1 MQLSASLMRRSVSVL
16 ALTLGT
22 ATLAFAQA
30 QPGGTTSPPGTI
42 VIDGSSTTG
51 PLTAAVAEEFG
62 KTPEGARVRIPVG
75 ISGTGGGF
83 KKFCADAPASRT
95 DVSNASRPIKQ
106 SEVEACKK
114 NQIQFS
120 EVPVGIDGLSVVVNQ
135 ENTWAKCL
143 TVGELKRIFEPAA
156 EKKILSWKQV
166 RATFPDVPL
175 ALFIPG
181 TDSGTFDFFTEV
193 IVGTS
198 GASRGDLT
206 PSEDDNVLVRGVA
219 GTRGGL
225 GYFGFAYLEAN
236 LDKIKDVAI
245 DPRTALDLK
254 SDSDCRGVEATFETI
269 LQGTYQPLS
278 RPLFIYPN
286 SNSVARKPELV
297 HFVNFY
303 LGPNGVRKSV
313 PDRRR
318 PGQTTILI
326 RQVGYVEFPD
336 ALYENALKC
345 FAKRVTGTAFE
356 KDGKA
361 LGIATVPETIA
372 AYAKRCN

>member
-1 MQLSASLMRRSVSVL
+1 MKFSASLVRRTLFVL
-16 ALTLGT
+16 SLLVGSS
-22 ATLAFAQA
+22 LVVAQP

-51 PLTAAVAEEFG
+51 PLTAAVAEEFS

-83 KKFCADAPASRT
+83 KKFCAGDPASRT
-95 DVSNASRPIKQ
+95 DISNASRPIKQ
-106 SEVEACKK
+106 SEVEACNK
-114 NQIQFS
+114 NQIKYV
-120 EVPVGIDGLSVVVNQ
+120 EVPVGIDGLSVVVNKQ
-135 ENTWAKCL
+135 NTWAACL

-156 EKKILSWKQV
+156 EKKIVNWKQV

-193 IVGTS
+193 IVGKS

-236 LDKIKDVAI
+236 LDKIQDIAI
-245 DPRTALDLK
+245 DPSTAVDLK
-254 SDSDCRGVEATFETI
+254 SNADCKGVPATFETI
-269 LQGTYQPLS
+269 LKGTYQLLA

-286 SNSVARKPELV
+286 FNSVERKPELV
-297 HFVNFY
+297 NFVNFY
-303 LGPNGVRKSV
+303 LGPNGMRKQV
-313 PDRRR
+313 PDRRN
-318 PGQTTILI
+318 PGKQTNLI
-326 RQVGYVEFPD
+326 RQVGYVEFPN

-345 FAKRVTGTAFE
+345 FAKKVTGTAFE

-361 LGIATVPETIA
+361 LGLATVPQTIE